1 MTTTMKA
8 VTYPNLG
15 WETAADLYL
24 PPSFDEG
31 REYPAIV
38 STHPMG
44 SCKEQ
49 TAGNVY
55 AKGLAQEGFVVLVH
69 DASFQGASGGM
80 PRFIEDPA
88 IRVSDIRFA
97 VDYLQSLPYVDA
109 ARIGAIGVCGGG
121 AYTVHAGITDHRIK
135 ALASITGVN
144 YGRLI
149 REGFA
154 DFKPLEFI
162 ENMAKMRTAEAQGGA
177 RHMVD
182 LLPASIEAARQSG
195 TTDIDVLEATEY
207 YKTACGRQPGSATS
221 QLMSFSLQQ
230 RRHGLGRVPERRDPA
245 HPAAAGGDRQQARR
259 LRRLPRRLG
268 NLRPR
273 RVPAQGDRRSRRLVA
288 LRPVRQARARGHRHG
303 QGRALLQGDPVMRNV
318 LILGASGQIAQWV
331 VKDLARRQDVA
342 QTLLVRPPPG
352 SWAIRRPTPGA

>member
-1 MTTTMKA
+1 M
-8 VTYPNLG
+8 
-15 WETAADLYL
+15 
-24 PPSFDEG
+24 
-31 REYPAIV
+31 
-38 STHPMG
+38 
-44 SCKEQ
+44 
-49 TAGNVY
+49 
-55 AKGLAQEGFVVLVH
+55 LVH

-97 VDYLQSLPYVDA
+97 VDYLQSLPFVDA
-109 ARIGAIGVCGGG
+109 GRIGAIGVCGGG
-121 AYTVHAGITDHRIK
+121 AYTVRTGITDHRIK

-162 ENMAKMRTAEAQGGA
+162 ENMVKMRTAEAQGGA

-221 QLMSFSLQQ
+221 QLMSFSSAAMGWDAFLNAETLLTQPLLVVIGSKPGAFGAY
-230 RRHGLGRVPERRDPA
+230 RDGWEIYGR
-245 HPAAAGGDRQQARR
+245 AA
-259 LRRLPRRLG
+259 
-268 NLRPR
+268 
-273 RVPAQGDRRSRRLVA
+273 SRRKEIVVA
-288 LRPVRQARARGHRHG
+288 EGWSHYDLYDKPEPVA
-303 QGRALLQGDPVMRNV
+303 
-318 LILGASGQIAQWV
+318 IAMAKV
-331 VKDLARRQDVA
+331 VPFFKE
-342 QTLLVRPPPG
+342 TL
-352 SWAIRRPTPGA
+352 